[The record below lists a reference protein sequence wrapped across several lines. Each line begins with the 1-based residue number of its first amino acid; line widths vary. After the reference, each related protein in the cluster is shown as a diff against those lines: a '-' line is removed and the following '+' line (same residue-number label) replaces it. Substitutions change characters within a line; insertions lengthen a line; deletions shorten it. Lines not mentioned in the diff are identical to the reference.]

1 MRSGRAGTLPA
12 AIGALC
18 RALPLESRPAP
29 ETFRLAKFDRPQAV
43 RVGGAV
49 VHRMPHPSPLSG
61 LAVCTQIRFVKSVL
75 WYHGYGRPEFYQL
88 PSDGSVG
95 SRELLLAFSWLL
107 NRINLLEQLLIAN
120 RVKIGD
126 ETSVCTVSR
135 FFCLFSPLSQF
146 EVDVRYLQWLN
157 GRLRF
162 QWRNLHV
169 DHQEQCKLF
178 HKIHSYTVG
187 CHIDHT
193 IGHFS
198 VTEVDLVRQPHSYKQ
213 LLQLLESETSRLEA
227 FLEWKQLEPVYWHWM
242 VMNQPNIKDVKSEE
256 RELPDEREF
265 CAAVR
270 TITEAVELKL
280 SDLKYHCAHKKNGMH
295 GPYRLVFKDKR
306 SEPAINVVHATEV
319 ISELR
324 MQEAKLG
331 RQLKRLQ
338 EECRHKLDQIA
349 EGLAGVICIPPT
361 KR

>member
-29 ETFRLAKFDRPQAV
+29 ETFRLAKFDRPQASLR
-43 RVGGAV
+43 RVL
-49 VHRMPHPSPLSG
+49 SPKPAEIS
-61 LAVCTQIRFVKSVL
+61 TQIRFVKSVL

-126 ETSVCTVSR
+126 ETSVCTCEGNLPNTWKGRTEIVPEL
-135 FFCLFSPLSQF
+135 CLKS

-295 GPYRLVFKDKR
+295 GPYRLVFKDK
-306 SEPAINVVHATEV
+306 TV